1 MSKRIS
7 ELFGMDIYT
16 EGGRYKGKV
25 HDLILDLQQG
35 KVTTITT
42 DPLPRRLTPSN
53 MRDAEKIVKS
63 KSVSYDMVRSVSDI
77 VLVSEGFASRTEPA
91 SQQAQRPAPPQMA
104 RLGGRRITLHR

>member
-42 DPLPRRLTPSN
+42 DPLPRKLTPSN

-63 KSVSYDMVRSVSDI
+63 KSVSYDAVRSVSDVVI
-77 VLVSEGFASRTEPA
+77 VSEGFTARAEAP
-91 SQQAQRPAPPQMA
+91 QPAQRPAPQPMA